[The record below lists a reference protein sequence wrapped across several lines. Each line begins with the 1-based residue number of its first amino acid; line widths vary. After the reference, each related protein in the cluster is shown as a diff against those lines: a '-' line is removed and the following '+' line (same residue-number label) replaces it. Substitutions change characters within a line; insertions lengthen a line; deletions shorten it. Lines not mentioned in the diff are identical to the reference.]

1 MCVRVHVCVCVRA
14 RACALQSKW
23 LWGKNV
29 FVIVPSTLPCRQ
41 HCQLKG
47 RFYVLRA
54 GSVAVC
60 GCAPLAA
67 GPLPGPSPGD
77 QAACSLYCHGQMK
90 GKHNTPLIRPRI
102 QSTYWKRC
110 VCVCCM
116 RARESRLCLSASRE
130 ISEWH
135 SEGVPRPLV
144 CVLSA
149 RWM

>member
-1 MCVRVHVCVCVRA
+1 MWTRQLRVHVRA
-14 RACALQSKW
+14 RLRMCTCAGACVLQSKW

-67 GPLPGPSPGD
+67 GPLPGPSPWD
-77 QAACSLYCHGQMK
+77 QAACSFYCHGQMK

-102 QSTYWKRC
+102 QSTYWKWC
-110 VCVCCM
+110 VCACE

-130 ISEWH
+130 ISE
-135 SEGVPRPLV
+135 
-144 CVLSA
+144 
-149 RWM
+149 